1 MRKSFLGVLIIGVL
15 YCVVYMTILIMQITH
30 SVFSCW
36 TNFVIDI
43 VLLAIFV
50 VLIDGL
56 VKILEKKSKDE
67 S

>member
-1 MRKSFLGVLIIGVL
+1 MRKSFLGILILGVL
-15 YCVVYMTILIMQITH
+15 YCVIYMTILIMQITH
-30 SVFSCW
+30 SIFSAW
-36 TNFVIDI
+36 TNFAIDI